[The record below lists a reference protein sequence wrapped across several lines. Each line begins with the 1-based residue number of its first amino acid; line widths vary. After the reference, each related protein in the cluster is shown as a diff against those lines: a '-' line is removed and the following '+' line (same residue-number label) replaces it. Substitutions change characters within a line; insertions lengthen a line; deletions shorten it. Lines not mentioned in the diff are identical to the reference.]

1 MITTLRTIPE
11 FYQQSL
17 TSLLYSSRAR
27 HIRNKTR
34 LNFDI
39 DSISHLAGVKA
50 EMKGLKHRLHERTF
64 DLNQALALH
73 RDGLADNQE
82 LKKQL
87 KQLSIT
93 TDLERHSLERKLAT
107 VIFKLQHRGITYQRK
122 QFDSLSHKL
131 NNTLK
136 KSEAKCAQQYVE
148 ITNLRQNLEE
158 VKEGMAASLSE
169 IDTTQ
174 NVKKQA
180 VQARQ
185 AQVVGDSNQVQI
197 SYCCLFDCL
206 LC

>member
-27 HIRNKTR
+27 HIRNETR

-169 IDTTQ
+169 IDATQ
-174 NVKKQA
+174 NVKKQV